1 MPYGARY
8 WAART
13 SAARR
18 KTHPTFRGSQ
28 SVDAVVIGAGLTGAT
43 AAYVLA
49 SAGLDVVVLEAGRL
63 ASGGTAAGLGAILP
77 EPDAPYRAVE
87 ALTGRRLARTA
98 WEETRR
104 SGLDFA
110 ALIRRTGIRADLVET
125 TLAINA
131 TTPEQAAMLRK
142 EQAARKDAG
151 LDAPWLAAAAA
162 SQELG
167 TDSLGAI
174 RLRDAFLFDPVRA
187 TLGLAAAAQS
197 KSARFFEK
205 SEVRRT
211 TFTRKQAT
219 VILADG
225 DLRTRLV
232 VVATGEPGA
241 LFSSLRRHV
250 RRNWGYAV
258 VTEPLPAVM
267 RRGVGARGAVLTEA
281 GEPRPWIRWL
291 PEDRALFAGG
301 LTAPPAA
308 RQRESLVRPRTLDLM
323 YELSRRYPVISGLPP
338 AAGWDG
344 PIVTTADGLPWIGPH
359 RNYPFHFFAFAFGWH
374 GESLALFA
382 AKAALRF
389 YGQEPRREDAAFS
402 FVR

>member
-1 MPYGARY
+1 
-8 WAART
+8 
-13 SAARR
+13 
-18 KTHPTFRGSQ
+18 
-28 SVDAVVIGAGLTGAT
+28 
-43 AAYVLA
+43 
-49 SAGLDVVVLEAGRL
+49 
-63 ASGGTAAGLGAILP
+63 
-77 EPDAPYRAVE
+77 
-87 ALTGRRLARTA
+87 
-98 WEETRR
+98 
-104 SGLDFA
+104 
-110 ALIRRTGIRADLVET
+110 
-125 TLAINA
+125 
-131 TTPEQAAMLRK
+131 
-142 EQAARKDAG
+142 
-151 LDAPWLAAAAA
+151 
-162 SQELG
+162 
-167 TDSLGAI
+167 
-174 RLRDAFLFDPVRA
+174 
-187 TLGLAAAAQS
+187 
-197 KSARFFEK
+197 
-205 SEVRRT
+205 
-211 TFTRKQAT
+211 